1 MPRLTD
7 LQAMAII
14 DNGFRHGF
22 AGYPVLWADNGNVT
36 IVEEKRTHLV
46 VWEFRGDGS
55 FEHRRYLRGDNNA
68 NISTSS

>member
-7 LQAMAII
+7 QQALAIM

-55 FEHRRYLRGDNNA
+55 GEKRRYLRGDNNA
-68 NISTSS
+68 DIPAGR

>member
-1 MPRLTD
+1 MPRLSD
-7 LQAMAII
+7 AQALAIM

-55 FEHRRYLRGDNNA
+55 VHQRRYLKEGNNA
-68 NISTSS
+68 NIPTSA

>member
-1 MPRLTD
+1 MPRLTMEQG
-7 LQAMAII
+7 LAIM

-46 VWEFRGDGS
+46 VWEFLSDGS
-55 FEHRRYLRGDNNA
+55 VQKRSYIKGE
-68 NISTSS
+68 